1 MPMTPKQ
8 LLEQLD
14 ELDIPYE
21 LHCHAPLHSVA
32 ESRQL
37 RGQIS
42 GGHCKN
48 LFLKDKKGQLWLVV
62 CCEDADI
69 NMKTLNIKIGSARLS
84 FGRPELL
91 FEILGVTPGSVT
103 PYALIN
109 DGEKR
114 VKVILDQKM
123 MRHERLNFHP
133 LSNEQTITT
142 ASDDLLVFIKHCG
155 HEPRILELE

>member
-1 MPMTPKQ
+1 MSPKQ

-21 LHCHAPLHSVA
+21 LHCHPPLYSVE
-32 ESRQL
+32 ESRKL
-37 RGQIS
+37 RGQIR

-62 CCEDADI
+62 CREDAAID
-69 NMKTLNIKIGSARLS
+69 MKTLNVKIGSARLS

-91 FEILGVTPGSVT
+91 FDILGVTPGSVT

-109 DGEKR
+109 DGDKQ
-114 VKVILDQKM
+114 VNLILDQKM
-123 MRHERLNFHP
+123 MRHEKLNFHP
-133 LSNEQTITT
+133 LTNEQTITT
-142 ASDDLLVFIKHCG
+142 TSDDLMVFIKHCG
-155 HEPRILELE
+155 HDPRVLELE